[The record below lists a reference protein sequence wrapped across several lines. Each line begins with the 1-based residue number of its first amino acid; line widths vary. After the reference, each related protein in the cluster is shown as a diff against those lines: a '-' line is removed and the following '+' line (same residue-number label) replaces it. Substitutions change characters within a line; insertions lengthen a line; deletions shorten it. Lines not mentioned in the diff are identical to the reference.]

1 VIYDEDSHFGSV
13 YVIDTDQYQQPE
25 LLSSQRIDSD
35 TFSDLSAEQRTK
47 RLASLNIQN
56 VFLKKTG
63 FITINQHELDVSAEC
78 KPRRLKVNYILEDLK
93 PLVEAR
99 IKELLRLDISHIL
112 TGLN

>member
-56 VFLKKTG
+56 VFLKKPDLSLL
-63 FITINQHELDVSAEC
+63 ISMSLMSLLNVS
-78 KPRRLKVNYILEDLK
+78 LE
-93 PLVEAR
+93 
-99 IKELLRLDISHIL
+99 
-112 TGLN
+112 G